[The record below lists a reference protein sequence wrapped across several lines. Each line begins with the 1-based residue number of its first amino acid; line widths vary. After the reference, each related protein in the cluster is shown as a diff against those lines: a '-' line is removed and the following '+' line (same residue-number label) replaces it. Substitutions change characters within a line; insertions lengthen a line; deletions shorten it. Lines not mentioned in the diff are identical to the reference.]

1 MANLDLVVIE
11 AGREKK
17 KASNTQTV
25 DFVSVRVGASVLE
38 IKEATGSFDFDNK
51 KLTNIAAPTA
61 NGHALRYD
69 QLGAPNGI
77 ATLDASSRIL
87 DSQLPNSL
95 MSFEGVWDAAANNPV
110 LANGSGNSNSSIGTV
125 YRVGTAGNRDLGA
138 GSTSYDVGDYVVL
151 NPLKVWEKID
161 TTPPVLSVNGLVGA
175 VNLTTT
181 EILEGSSLYFTGQ
194 RVQDKIKSDLN
205 NITQVDAALDD
216 YVLIGDSSD
225 LGNVKRTTVQKIADL
240 ASAAPTAGDALEL
253 SGGEYNVLTDSTSVR
268 VNPSN
273 QLEVNYAVKKTNE
286 SGVTISAK
294 KVVVITENDLIEP
307 ASKNTV
313 NLWQQSLGITAE
325 SIVDQAEGDVLVR
338 NGAIVSG
345 LSGLTP
351 GKKYYVSSNGGVAEY
366 ADIAYND
373 DDAVYCV
380 GVALSDDR
388 LLFDPKFEFEY

>member
-38 IKEATGSFDFDNK
+38 IKEDAGSFDFDNK

-138 GSTSYDVGDYVVL
+138 GSTSYDAGDYVVL

-240 ASAAPTAGDALEL
+240 ASAAPAAGDALEL

-294 KVVVITENDLIEP
+294 KVVVITENDLIEL
-307 ASKNTV
+307 ASKNTA

-338 NGAIVSG
+338 NGAIVE

-351 GKKYYVSSNGGVAEY
+351 GKKYYVGSNGDVAEY